1 MNDIRQTRPTL
12 LYVDDEELACKY
24 FARTV
29 GAEYDVLVARS
40 SDEASAILLQDSA
53 RIAVLVTDF
62 RMPGRDG
69 GDLLR
74 QVAQEYPHIIRIL
87 VTAYADKD
95 VLLQTVNAGEVFR
108 ILEKPLTPA
117 IVRETL
123 HVAFDRYHERAL
135 QNQRLMAM
143 GETLAFLAHEL
154 NTPLAAIALNARSIE
169 NRTDGEQDSGRAHDA
184 DGEIAGAARSMRE
197 SAQYCISVVSSF
209 WRSVHNGHRRLAG
222 SDPRNEVTA
231 NGLISALL
239 DTYPFATTQ
248 RTWVQIDVV
257 GDFPVVTQPNCV
269 ALVLSSLLSNALR
282 ALADVSAPSVRFTVR
297 AEPEPGISICDNGPG
312 IPPEV
317 KASLLTDPITTH
329 AKSGG
334 NGLGLILCNR
344 VMQSCGGGI
353 RIESTPGGGTT
364 VMLDFPPI
372 KDKTHRS
379 Y

>member
-1 MNDIRQTRPTL
+1 MNDIPQSRPTL

-29 GAEYDVLVARS
+29 GADYDVLLARS
-40 SDEASAILLQDSA
+40 SDEASAVLQQDSA

-62 RMPGRDG
+62 RMPGRNG

-74 QVAQEYPHIIRIL
+74 QVAQEYPHIVRIL

-123 HVAFDRYHERAL
+123 RVAFDRFHERAL

-169 NRTDGEQDSGRAHDA
+169 NRTDGEHDS

-222 SDPRNEVTA
+222 GDPRNEITA
-231 NGLISALL
+231 HGLIAALL
-239 DTYPFATTQ
+239 DTYPFASTQ
-248 RTWVQIDVV
+248 RTWVEVEV
-257 GDFPVVTQPNCV
+257 AGDFPVLTQPNCV

-282 ALADVSAPSVRFTVR
+282 ALADVPAPSVRFTVI
-297 AEPEPGISICDNGPG
+297 AEPEPGIRICDNGPG

-364 VMLDFPPI
+364 VMLDFPQI